1 VGDPATEDVW
11 RPHVTTLGNYP
22 ARSPVLPP
30 AGRADRIGTGRDR
43 AAELRDGA
51 AHDRDG
57 AAEQRDHNADT
68 RDTAAD
74 GRDRAADAR
83 DRAAEQRDSAAERSE
98 HHRGATADSRE
109 SSAAARRDAAA
120 ARRDA
125 ASDRRDASSDRRAGA
140 GERRYAG
147 RDRGTAA
154 GDRGA
159 GADDRARGGED
170 RDASTADRGA
180 AAAELL
186 EASYDG
192 LTGVYRRA
200 AGIAALEREM
210 NRARREGQPLMV
222 AFLDVDGLKE
232 VNDLLGHAAGDR
244 LLVTVAA
251 ALRGQV
257 RPYDAIIRW
266 GGDEFVCVQTGANRA
281 ATGRRLARLNRVLAA
296 SAGGGSVSFGL
307 AELRAD
313 DAPADLVARADT
325 ALYRGRKRRAQR
337 R

>member
-1 VGDPATEDVW
+1 
-11 RPHVTTLGNYP
+11 VTTPGNQP
-22 ARSPVLPP
+22 AGSPVLPP

-57 AAEQRDHNADT
+57 EAEQRDHNAVT

-83 DRAAEQRDSAAERSE
+83 DRAAEHRDSAAERSE

-109 SSAAARRDAAA
+109 SSAAARRDAA
-120 ARRDA
+120 
-125 ASDRRDASSDRRAGA
+125 SDRRDASSDRRAGA
-140 GERRYAG
+140 GERRHAG

-159 GADDRARGGED
+159 GAHDRARGGED

-186 EASYDG
+186 EASNDE

-210 NRARREGQPLMV
+210 NRARREGQPLIV
-222 AFLDVDGLKE
+222 AFLDVDGLKQ
-232 VNDLLGHAAGDR
+232 VNDLFGHAAGDR
-244 LLVTVAA
+244 LLVAVAA

-281 ATGRRLARLNRVLAA
+281 ATGQRLARLNRLLAA